1 MSKDESTYEH
11 FLDVATGLSHVGDF
25 ATSLG
30 RSIQR
35 DEVEIE
41 RLRAEVKRLE
51 AELERIEDRY
61 NRLEESLI

>member
-1 MSKDESTYEH
+1 VSNDESTYEH
-11 FLDVATGLSHVGDF
+11 FLEVAAGLIHVGDF
-25 ATSLG
+25 VTSLG

-51 AELERIEDRY
+51 GELEKLLDRT
-61 NRLEESLI
+61 E